1 MNGTTVEALLRNFA
15 DLPQL
20 ALPTDYPRPAGDQSL
35 TMVEAREVRSL
46 DAKTGAALLRL
57 SLYEEDGEYDSSDSD
72 NESSTSSTP
81 AGIESK
87 LAQDQKRLG
96 NQRPT
101 AFHLLLAAFAVL
113 LHRYTGDNDLIIA
126 TSSPSSPAPLLLRI
140 KLDPTDSFWS
150 LVKRVQF
157 IEAEAEE
164 HKVSYEDLL
173 SALGHEQTAGG
184 PSPPP
189 LFRVRF
195 FDSTDAQ
202 DSSFLESTSLTSDLT
217 VFVSTTPTDS
227 QETQSGSSFST
238 PTGASTPTSLRTSF
252 AFTPPRIS
260 LTLSYNSLVF
270 SRPRISLTLDQLVNF
285 LHHVSS
291 HPQDSI
297 GSISL
302 LNSKQ
307 RKQLPDPKADLE
319 WTGFRGAITD
329 IFSANARAFPDRTCI
344 VESIPAPAIGGKNG
358 ERTFN
363 YRQIDEASNVLAR
376 YLVDNGVQREEVVT
390 VYSTRGVDLV
400 VAVMGV
406 LKAGATF
413 SVIGQFYYLSCQ
425 CTQQRLTGPVTIR

>member
-1 MNGTTVEALLRNFA
+1 MEALLRNFA

-57 SLYEEDGEYDSSDSD
+57 SLYEEDREYDSSDSD
-72 NESSTSSTP
+72 DESSTSSTP

-173 SALGHEQTAGG
+173 SALGHEQNAGG

-425 CTQQRLTGPVTIR
+425 CTQRRLTGPVTIR